1 MAKEKKE
8 QPKNDTEG
16 TEQDNGTWYLTA
28 EQAFEAY
35 VGIRAFEQR
44 GVGLPPVDAFRLLHL
59 KNQLKP
65 LAESFE
71 AARNALVSTGESM
84 GGSRYKLN
92 DDALRDYEALCTDL
106 VAMTGNRVSAL
117 SVYQA
122 GGQLDSGTLARILPV
137 LLPLPDDFVP

>member
-1 MAKEKKE
+1 
-8 QPKNDTEG
+8 
-16 TEQDNGTWYLTA
+16 
-28 EQAFEAY
+28 
-35 VGIRAFEQR
+35 
-44 GVGLPPVDAFRLLHL
+44 
-59 KNQLKP
+59 
-65 LAESFE
+65 
-71 AARNALVSTGESM
+71 M